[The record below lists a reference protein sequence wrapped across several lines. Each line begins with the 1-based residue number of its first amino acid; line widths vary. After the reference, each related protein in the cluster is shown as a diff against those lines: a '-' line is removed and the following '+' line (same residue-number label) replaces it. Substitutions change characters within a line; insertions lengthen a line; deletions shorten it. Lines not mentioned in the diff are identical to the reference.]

1 MTPDAFHA
9 LVLQLADVR
18 AKPVLDT
25 VQFQIA
31 ARTFVTLDWPVVG
44 WAAIKLSQA
53 DQRRA
58 LKLSTAFRAD
68 AGPRGKR
75 GVTLIAL
82 EGVREDHLIEV
93 LAAGWREAQGGARKT
108 LGDTPQAIARLA

>member
-9 LVLQLADVR
+9 LVLQFAAVR

-25 VQFQIA
+25 IQFQIA
-31 ARTFVTLDWPVVG
+31 ARTFVTLGWPALG
-44 WAAIKLSQA
+44 WAAIKLSQV
-53 DQRRA
+53 DQKRA
-58 LKLSTAFRAD
+58 VKLSAAFRAY

-82 EGVREDHLIEV
+82 ESVRQDHLVDV
-93 LAAGWREAQGGARKT
+93 LAAGWRQAQGRERAAIPDAGQSSARC
-108 LGDTPQAIARLA
+108 A